1 MTADSGV
8 DGPDP
13 GASDDVAGSIDP
25 ADLTRF
31 ADPPRANVPAR
42 PPWHGDVPSRTSTGQ
57 HAAVEIADDPQEQEQ
72 EQEQDTGAPA
82 AAGPDAIVARV
93 DWSAP
98 TMSAQHDGAE
108 TEASATLLR
117 TAGRLT
123 DDPALLA
130 ARSRSIAAPRGKRR
144 YERGAE
150 ERGRADLIERAA
162 DVAVSAMPIPL
173 RLLDVGCGD
182 GRLLTELLVRVPYA
196 DAYVGLDPLAT
207 DRAIADR
214 LSDLR
219 ISLVR
224 GAAESLPF
232 ADASFDLVITTM
244 SFAYWAD
251 QGAGVAELARVVRDN
266 GKIVLVDS
274 SARQPRRAGRVRTV
288 KDVTQLIAGA
298 GLELERSETLRRSRL
313 LRPTVRAFIASP

>member
-13 GASDDVAGSIDP
+13 GASDDVAASIDP

-57 HAAVEIADDPQEQEQ
+57 HAAVEIADDAQQQVQEP
-72 EQEQDTGAPA
+72 DTGAPA
-82 AAGPDAIVARV
+82 AAV
-93 DWSAP
+93 
-98 TMSAQHDGAE
+98 
-108 TEASATLLR
+108 
-117 TAGRLT
+117 RLT

-207 DRAIADR
+207 DRAVADR

-288 KDVTQLIAGA
+288 KDVAQLIAGA

>member
-1 MTADSGV
+1 MTADSGG
-8 DGPDP
+8 DGPAP
-13 GASDDVAGSIDP
+13 GAPDDVAASIDP

-72 EQEQDTGAPA
+72 EAHTDAPA
-82 AAGPDAIVARV
+82 A
-93 DWSAP
+93 
-98 TMSAQHDGAE
+98 
-108 TEASATLLR
+108 
-117 TAGRLT
+117 AGRLT

-144 YERGAE
+144 YERGAD

-244 SFAYWAD
+244 SFAYWGD
-251 QGAGVAELARVVRDN
+251 QRAGVAELARVVRDN

-313 LRPTVRAFIASP
+313 LRPTVRAFIASR